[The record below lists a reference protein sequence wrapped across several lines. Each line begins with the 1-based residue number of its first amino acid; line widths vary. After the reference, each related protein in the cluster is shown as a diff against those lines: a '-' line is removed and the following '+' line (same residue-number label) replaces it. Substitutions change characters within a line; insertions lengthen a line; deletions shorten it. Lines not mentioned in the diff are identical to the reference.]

1 MKPLTIPDQ
10 IKLALDD
17 IGPMSSLELR
27 TLLVLKPTTTQRYL
41 RILRETKQIHITRKD
56 RQPDG
61 TGGRFAPIYAIGEG
75 HDARAPAVRDASE
88 RNKRY
93 RKRHAAIISA
103 RRYPHARVT
112 AGVWAGLL

>member
-1 MKPLTIPDQ
+1 MTPSDQ

-27 TLLVLKPTTTQRYL
+27 ALLSMNQTMVQKYVR
-41 RILRETKQIHITRKD
+41 RLREAGEIHITRKD

-75 HDARAPAVRDASE
+75 HDALGPKVRNAAE
-88 RNKRY
+88 RNVRY

-103 RRYPHARVT
+103 RRYPHVRAA